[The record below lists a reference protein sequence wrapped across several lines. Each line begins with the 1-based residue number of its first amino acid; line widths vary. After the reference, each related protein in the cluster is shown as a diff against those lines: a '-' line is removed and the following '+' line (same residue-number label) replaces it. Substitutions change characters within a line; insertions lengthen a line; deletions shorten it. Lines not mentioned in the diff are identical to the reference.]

1 MKKYQSVLAH
11 GSIVVLLW
19 IVGIVIVSFASFGII
34 GPVSVIAAAVIGGIG
49 GCLWAIK
56 GTRTWEI
63 VIDLAVALRTALSR
77 EKRH

>member
-1 MKKYQSVLAH
+1 MKRHQSDLEE
-11 GSIVVLLW
+11 GIIVVLAW
-19 IVGIVIVSFASFGII
+19 FVGIVVVSLAVFDII
-34 GPVSVIAAAVIGGIG
+34 GPVSVIAASVIGGIG